1 VFAYS
6 GGMRRRLSL
15 AITLLHNPKILI
27 LDEPTVGIDPLLR
40 QSIWDELYILAQNN
54 ITILVTTHVMD
65 EAEKCTHLS
74 MMREGQILA
83 TGSPKEIIKNTGL
96 STLEEAFI
104 FYSKGGFT
112 HES

>member
-1 VFAYS
+1 
-6 GGMRRRLSL
+6 
-15 AITLLHNPKILI
+15 
-27 LDEPTVGIDPLLR
+27 
-40 QSIWDELYILAQNN
+40 
-54 ITILVTTHVMD
+54 MD